1 MCACEVLLCVSHEAC
16 VTVCVCFFSSV
27 IQTEKLPIFNLEQ
40 TQLTRKQTIVPP
52 HQGIDWYQATNEICI
67 ACLKLDLLFFFN
79 FLFCL
84 NIALMTVVEKLAFM
98 CQHF

>member
-1 MCACEVLLCVSHEAC
+1 MFLMRPVSLCVC
-16 VTVCVCFFSSV
+16 VFFSSV

-67 ACLKLDLLFFFN
+67 ACLKLDLLFFLIF
-79 FLFCL
+79 FVLFEYC
-84 NIALMTVVEKLAFM
+84 TDD
-98 CQHF
+98 CC